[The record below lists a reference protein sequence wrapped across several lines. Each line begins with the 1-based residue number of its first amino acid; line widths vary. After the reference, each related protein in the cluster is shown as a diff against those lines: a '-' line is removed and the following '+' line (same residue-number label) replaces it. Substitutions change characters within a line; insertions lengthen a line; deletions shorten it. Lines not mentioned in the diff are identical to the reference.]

1 MKKIFTIAFAAVM
14 FFYANVAFGQS
25 QRLVFVEEFTQASC
39 GPCASQN
46 PAFDA
51 LLASNPDKVVVLKYQ
66 TSWPG
71 YDPMHED
78 NPAEVNTRVDYYGV
92 NGVPNGMVDGVG
104 ITNDCNYYD
113 WAPACLDQS
122 EIDARYAVESP
133 FDITITAEADASE
146 MMVEITVACTQDV
159 SGSSLK
165 LRGALAET
173 VISWDSSPG
182 SNGETEF
189 NHIMKKFFTT
199 TAGEALEADWTAG
212 MSQTF
217 NYTVDLN
224 ALNIYDFGQLEV
236 VVFIQDDATK
246 AVHQAA
252 LNQDIVFN
260 VAEVNNSSAVEIS
273 GLPAG
278 ICSGQQTI
286 TPAITIKN
294 SGNADLSSLDIVY
307 DVNGGAAQTYSWTG
321 SLSTFESTTVTLDP
335 ITFIAVASN
344 TLNINLEN
352 PNGSTDEILD
362 DNSLSAEI
370 AQSPSVGTILT
381 VTLNTDCWPEENT
394 WEVKNSAGTTVASGG
409 PYNGQA
415 QTEIVE
421 TVTLPEEVDCYEFTF
436 FDAYGD
442 GLQGSQW
449 SDCGVDGNLTV
460 TDGQGNIAF
469 SYDGSYDVSS
479 ETEAFE
485 GDPLLGVQENV
496 LNDQFTIAPNPVRNN
511 ATLFFTLNDKQ
522 ETFVRVLNVTGEV
535 VFTKDLGMLSA
546 GNYTEELSLNQLSS
560 GVYFINLVSGQETGI
575 KKVSVIR

>member
-51 LLASNPDKVVVLKYQ
+51 LLASNADKVVVLKYQ

-71 YDPMHED
+71 TDPMHDD
-78 NPAEVNTRVDYYGV
+78 NPAEVNNRVDYYGV

-113 WAPACLDQS
+113 WAPACLDQA
-122 EIDARYAVESP
+122 EIDAQYGVASP
-133 FDITITAEADASE
+133 FDITITAEADANE
-146 MMVEITVACTQDV
+146 MDVSVTVSCTQDV
-159 SGSSLK
+159 SGTLK
-165 LRGALAET
+165 LRGALAEGQ
-173 VISWDSSPG
+173 IAWDSAPG

-199 TAGEALEADWTAG
+199 TDGEALAADWTAG

-217 NYTVDLN
+217 DYTVDLN
-224 ALNIYDFGQLEV
+224 AINIYDFGQLEV
-236 VVFIQDDATK
+236 VAFIQDDATK

-252 LNQDIVFN
+252 LNQNIVFN

-278 ICSGQQTI
+278 ICSGEQSVS
-286 TPAITIKN
+286 PSVTIKN
-294 SGNADLSSLDIVY
+294 SGNADLTSLDIVY
-307 DVNGGAAQTYSWTG
+307 DVNGGAAQTYNWTG
-321 SLSTFESTTVTLDP
+321 SLATFASETVSLDP
-335 ITFIAVASN
+335 ITFMATSSN

-352 PNGSTDEILD
+352 PNGATDEILD
-362 DNSLSAEI
+362 DNSISADI
-370 AQSPSVGTILT
+370 AQSPTVGTILT
-381 VTLNTDCWPEENT
+381 ITLNTDCWPEENT
-394 WEVKNSAGTTVASGG
+394 WLIRDAAGTTVASGG

-415 QTEIVE
+415 TTEIVE
-421 TVTLPEEVDCYEFTF
+421 EVTLPETVDCYEFVF
-436 FDAYGD
+436 MDEYGD
-442 GLQGSQW
+442 GLHGAQW

-460 TDGQGNIAF
+460 TDLQGNIAF
-469 SYDGSYDVSS
+469 AYDGTYDVSE
-479 ETEAFE
+479 ETDAFE
-485 GDPLLGVQENV
+485 GDPLLGVEENV
-496 LNDQFTIAPNPVRNN
+496 LNKAFTIAPNPVRDN

-535 VFTKDLGMLSA
+535 VFTRDLGMLSA
-546 GNYTEELSLNQLSS
+546 GEYREELSLSSLSS